1 LGKGFTESFE
11 SGRRYRVRSPKG
23 RWRRREVLNGEER
36 REREEEE
43 MAATEPLC
51 REGCQPRWHPTMLQ
65 GVNVV
70 GALLSTVAHP
80 QHTWIHKGTTVPNAM
95 LHT

>member
-1 LGKGFTESFE
+1 MNVSMSQKRIYVWKSTRNNFLRKRPNLWWILKKGEDTLGKGFTESFE

-23 RWRRREVLNGEER
+23 RWRRREVLNGEEK

-51 REGCQPRWHPTMLQ
+51 REGC
-65 GVNVV
+65 
-70 GALLSTVAHP
+70 
-80 QHTWIHKGTTVPNAM
+80 
-95 LHT
+95 